1 MVRRRWG
8 GGWGGG
14 GGVCSDVACRGAIK
28 NHRGVYA
35 GNGASRGDLGRG
47 GAVGAGRKLPAHP
60 ECPP

>member
-1 MVRRRWG
+1 MVGRSWGDGGEAFVATWRRI
-8 GGWGGG
+8 
-14 GGVCSDVACRGAIK
+14 AFK

-35 GNGASRGDLGRG
+35 GNGVSHGDLGRG